1 MSKDELIHKAIAAAD
16 GYSNAS
22 IEYAQSYGATSKAVI
37 AARRECIEA
46 IRAAAAEPVNGD
58 TIQASA
64 IAEHQSMQIPHR

>member
-16 GYSNAS
+16 T
-22 IEYAQSYGATSKAVI
+22 YAQ
-37 AARRECIEA
+37 ARMKQEGILRARNECIEA